1 MWVRG
6 GLSGVRSPW
15 SEVRGAVHDRFVKF
29 VEFVELMEFAEAMNG
44 GAFTASGKHARLAMP
59 EWRKK

>member
-1 MWVRG
+1 
-6 GLSGVRSPW
+6 
-15 SEVRGAVHDRFVKF
+15 
-29 VEFVELMEFAEAMNG
+29 MEFAEAMNG